1 MGTDYHIAFI
11 GGGHMAASLIG
22 GMLRQGYD
30 AAHIHVADPDSG
42 QLQKLERRFKVHT
55 YADNRNAVSNAQVVL
70 FAVKPQVFRD
80 AARPLKAVLGNNRP
94 LIISIA
100 AGVPIQDIC
109 HWLDY
114 PAAVVRVMPNTPALI
129 GAGAAAL
136 YANRE
141 VSDAQRKLAE
151 EIFDAVGLAL
161 WIDAEKDMNT
171 VTAISGSGP
180 AYFFLVMEVMEAAAH
195 ELGLPEDVAG
205 KLVRQ
210 TAYGAAR
217 MALDSQDDV
226 AVLKKHVTSPGGT
239 TAAALKI
246 LDSDVLRMIFL
257 RALTAARDRGKE
269 ISAEFSKE
277 QI

>member
-11 GGGHMAASLIG
+11 GGGHMATSLIG

-55 YADNRNAVSNAQVVL
+55 YADNQNAVSNAQVVL
-70 FAVKPQVFRD
+70 FAVKPQIFRE
-80 AARPLKAVLGNNRP
+80 AARPLKAVLSDNRP

-109 HWLDY
+109 NWLDY

-136 YANRE
+136 YANSE
-141 VSDAQRKLAE
+141 VSNAQRELAE
-151 EIFDAVGLAL
+151 EIFEAVGLAL

-180 AYFFLVMEVMEAAAH
+180 AYFFLIMEVMEAVAH
-195 ELGLPEDVAG
+195 ELGLPVDVAG
-205 KLVRQ
+205 KLVKQ

-246 LDSDVLRMIFL
+246 LDSDELRMIFL